1 MDALLRDFGILIT
14 IGFMALPFTAAG
26 WFLLAAQRR
35 RRRRPA
41 RFAVLT
47 AGADSVITLIGTLA
61 FVLVAMPIPGASGS
75 TLQLAPGTDLDLAL
89 SGQGSLWQIAGNLV
103 LLLPLGALLP
113 LRVAA
118 LRTIPRVTVAAL
130 SVSLLVETMQ
140 FVIQA
145 GRVTSADDVLLNTA
159 GATIGA
165 ALTRNWWPRPPVI
178 PPQLRR
184 GVGGQHRQY
193 AARSRVVWSGTRCA
207 RCGVDRPAARHLA
220 TADRN

>member
-14 IGFMALPFTAAG
+14 LAFMALPFAAAG
-26 WFLLAAQRR
+26 WFVLATHRH
-35 RRRRPA
+35 RRRRPV

-47 AGADSVITLIGTLA
+47 AGADAAITLIATLA

-75 TLQLAPGTDLDLAL
+75 ALHLAPGADLDLAL
-89 SGQGSLWQIAGNLV
+89 SGHGSYWQLAGNLV

-113 LRVAA
+113 LRVDA
-118 LRTIPRVTVAAL
+118 LRTVPRVAVAAL

-140 FVIQA
+140 FVIQS

-178 PPQLRR
+178 PRQLRR
-184 GVGGQHRQY
+184 ELGERTGSQLPVVSGRQ
-193 AARSRVVWSGTRCA
+193 SS
-207 RCGVDRPAARHLA
+207 
-220 TADRN
+220 